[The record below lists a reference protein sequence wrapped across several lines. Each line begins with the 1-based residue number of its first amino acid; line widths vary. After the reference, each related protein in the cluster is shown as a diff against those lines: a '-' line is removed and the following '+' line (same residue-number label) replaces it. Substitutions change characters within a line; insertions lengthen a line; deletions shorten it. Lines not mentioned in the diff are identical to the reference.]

1 MHTTLPDRLGIVH
14 PIIQAPMAGVSTAA
28 LAAAV
33 SDAGALGSIAVGASD
48 AAQARAA
55 IRAVRALT
63 GKPFNVN
70 VFAHRP
76 ARADARR
83 EAAWLDWLTTHF
95 AAQDAPAPLAL
106 REIYTS
112 FLDDPALLAVLVEE
126 RPAVVSFHFGLPT
139 PSQVASLHAA
149 GIVLMATATSAQEAR
164 SVEAAG
170 IDIVVAQGIEA
181 GGHRGTFDP
190 AKPDAQLGTF
200 ALVQLGRASVD
211 IPIVAAGGIMDG
223 RGIAAALRLGA
234 SAAQLGTAFI
244 LAPESAAT
252 PHHRA
257 LLREGCAP
265 TAMTDAISGRPARG
279 IVNRYFDEIGGPG
292 HPPVPDYPIAYD
304 AAKALHAAAFR
315 RASQDYSVNWAGQAY
330 PLARAMP
337 AVELVGVLAAE
348 FAHADAHGG
357 NAA

>member
-1 MHTTLPDRLGIVH
+1 MHTSLPDRLGIAH

-33 SDAGALGSIAVGASD
+33 SNAGSLGSIAVGAGD
-48 AAQARAA
+48 A
-55 IRAVRALT
+55 V
-63 GKPFNVN
+63 
-70 VFAHRP
+70 
-76 ARADARR
+76 
-83 EAAWLDWLTTHF
+83 
-95 AAQDAPAPLAL
+95 
-106 REIYTS
+106 
-112 FLDDPALLAVLVEE
+112 
-126 RPAVVSFHFGLPT
+126 

-149 GIVLMATATSAQEAR
+149 GTVLMATATSPQEAR
-164 SVEAAG
+164 SIEAAG
-170 IDIVVAQGIEA
+170 IDVVIAQGIEA

-190 AKPDAQLGTF
+190 AQPDAGMGTF
-200 ALVQLGRASVD
+200 ALVQLVRASVG

-257 LLREGCAP
+257 LLRDDCAR
-265 TAMTDAISGRPARG
+265 TAMTDAISGRAARG

-304 AAKALHAAAFR
+304 AAKALQPGLLGELGRSGVCAGARHAGSRTGGRAGRGTGR
-315 RASQDYSVNWAGQAY
+315 RA
-330 PLARAMP
+330 LIRASP
-337 AVELVGVLAAE
+337 RSCSWRRRAVRRLRDVQWVIELRCMAAQWLTRIS
-348 FAHADAHGG
+348 
-357 NAA
+357 

>member
-1 MHTTLPDRLGIVH
+1 MKISLSDRLGISH

-33 SDAGALGSIAVGASD
+33 SNAGALGSIAVGAGN
-48 AAQARAA
+48 AGQARAA
-55 IRAVRALT
+55 IRAVRDLT
-63 GKPFNVN
+63 DRPFNVN

-83 EAAWLDWLTTHF
+83 EAAWLDWLAAHF
-95 AAQDAPAPLAL
+95 DAQEATAPLAL

-112 FLDDPALLAVLVEE
+112 FLDDPAMLAVLVEE

-139 PSQVASLHAA
+139 PSQVARLHAA
-149 GIVLMATATSAQEAR
+149 GIVLMATATSPQEAR
-164 SVEAAG
+164 SIEAAG
-170 IDIVVAQGIEA
+170 IDVVVAQGIEA

-190 AKPDAQLGTF
+190 TRPDAGLGTF
-200 ALVQLGRASVD
+200 ALVQLVRASVA

-223 RGIAAALRLGA
+223 RGIAATLRLGA

-257 LLREGCAP
+257 LLRDGCAP
-265 TAMTDAISGRPARG
+265 TAMTDAISGRAARG
-279 IVNRYFDEIGGPG
+279 IVNRFFDEIGGPG
-292 HPPVPDYPIAYD
+292 HPSVPDYPIAYD
-304 AAKALHAAAFR
+304 AAKALHAAAFGR
-315 RASQDYSVNWAGQAY
+315 GHQDYSVNWAGQAY

-337 AVELVGVLAAE
+337 AAALVAVLAAE
-348 FAHADAHGG
+348 LDA
-357 NAA
+357 AR